1 MRKRL
6 FELTDIKLFLDE
18 CKDRLKRSNYADIG
32 LFMDT
37 VRYLVLITHYCD
49 YLYHKGFK
57 EFHPDYVLVKTLNK
71 YLNGNWK
78 TETYP
83 DEEDFFVALNRELMD
98 ILDEVGTRAYEEKHK
113 EEPNPNMPKGRV
125 VFKTEGENEG

>member
-6 FELTDIKLFLDE
+6 LDLRDIKVFLEE
-18 CKDRLKRSNYADIG
+18 CKDRLKRYNYADIG
-32 LFMDT
+32 FFMDT

-57 EFHPDYVLVKTLNK
+57 EFHPDYVIVKTLNK
-71 YLNGNWK
+71 YLNGQWK
-78 TETYP
+78 TEIYP

-98 ILDEVGTRAYEEKHK
+98 ILDEVGARAF
-113 EEPNPNMPKGRV
+113 R
-125 VFKTEGENEG
+125 EGIGNEG